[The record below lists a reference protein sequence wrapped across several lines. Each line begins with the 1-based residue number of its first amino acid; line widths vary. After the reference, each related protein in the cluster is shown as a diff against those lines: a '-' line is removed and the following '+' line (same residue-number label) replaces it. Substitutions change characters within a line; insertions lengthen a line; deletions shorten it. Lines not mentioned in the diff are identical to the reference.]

1 MLLLLLLLLLVVGLE
16 AGVDAGGGA
25 SPCDD
30 TGVGILNVGT
40 GAVADADA
48 ADGGGAAYG
57 PSAGEGLVA
66 AELDEPAGAAG
77 LAADDDDDDDDDE
90 DDETMEK
97 ADLTAEDAAASF
109 GDGTA
114 AAAAAGTAA
123 VAETAATGAA
133 AAVTAAEAAAASG
146 GAGAVATT
154 ALGLDVNRLETKLDV
169 TGFSPITSLPTPTPA
184 PAPPAPAPGPC
195 GSGCVALDGR
205 CERMPLALGFT
216 PPMMSTISLPLRL
229 SYSSKPV
236 ASRSSSFRCVSSTW
250 CATGVGQGVGLA
262 VR

>member
-1 MLLLLLLLLLVVGLE
+1 MLLLLLLLLVVGLE

-77 LAADDDDDDDDDE
+77 LAADDDDEDDDE
-90 DDETMEK
+90 DDEKMEK

-184 PAPPAPAPGPC
+184 PPAPAPGPC